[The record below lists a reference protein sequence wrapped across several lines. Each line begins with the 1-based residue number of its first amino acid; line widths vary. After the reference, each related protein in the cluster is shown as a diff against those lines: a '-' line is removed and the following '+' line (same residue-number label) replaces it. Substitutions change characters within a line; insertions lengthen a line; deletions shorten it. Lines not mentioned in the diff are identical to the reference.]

1 MKTPQQSGWFAGRT
15 RLITIAS
22 IVAIGVA
29 GATAIGANIGIL
41 NAASNNEVGN
51 LSAAGDLT
59 PSTQV
64 VDVYLDGQGAT
75 TILPSVT
82 SSVTAAGVQEF
93 AVDTA
98 GTVAVATTDTGLR
111 LDSVAP
117 AAGWTWTL
125 SQTSTTELMVSFTDG
140 TRTLE
145 FVATVSADGNIV
157 ARVNEPTV
165 TAAPPAANNGGGG
178 EIEVEHEGGGDDD

>member
-1 MKTPQQSGWFAGRT
+1 MTTPQQSGWFAGRT

-64 VDVYLDGQGAT
+64 VDVYLDGQGRPSPSASAT
-75 TILPSVT
+75 PSGSQRFT
-82 SSVTAAGVQEF
+82 
-93 AVDTA
+93 VDSA
-98 GTVAVATTDTGLR
+98 GTVD
-111 LDSVAP
+111 
-117 AAGWTWTL
+117 
-125 SQTSTTELMVSFTDG
+125 
-140 TRTLE
+140 
-145 FVATVSADGNIV
+145 VSADGGTPRV
-157 ARVNEPTV
+157 DLRDARQRLDRDPGDIDRHRRGRHVH
-165 TAAPPAANNGGGG
+165 GW
-178 EIEVEHEGGGDDD
+178 HEDPRVHRHRRP

>member
-22 IVAIGVA
+22 VVAIGVA

-75 TILPSVT
+75 TTLAPVTPSA
-82 SSVTAAGVQEF
+82 TAAGVQEF
-93 AVDTA
+93 TVDTA

-157 ARVNEPTV
+157 ASVNEPIV
-165 TAAPPAANNGGGG
+165 TAAPPAANNGNGGG
-178 EIEVEHEGGGDDD
+178 EVEHEGGGDDD